1 MPIRSASSCNR
12 PGCGGRVSDGVCS
25 ACGSQ
30 RSDRY
35 GSNVRR
41 PIPTTLVCGP
51 PGSGKTTYVREK
63 ARSGDLIVDVDAI
76 YAALSGEPWYAKP
89 AGLLPVVLAV
99 RDAILEQIRMG
110 NDDIARAW
118 VISSEEDPN
127 KRAELLQQC
136 GGGKLVVLE
145 VSGGEC
151 LRRIA
156 ADPRR
161 GVHADLWKP
170 LIDKWWAGHWHGVD
184 ETIVRS

>member
-1 MPIRSASSCNR
+1 MRPSSNLSR
-12 PGCGGRVSDGVCS
+12 TS
-25 ACGSQ
+25 
-30 RSDRY
+30 
-35 GSNVRR
+35 SNALR
-41 PIPTTLVCGP
+41 PIPATIVCGP
-51 PGSGKTTYVREK
+51 PGSGKTTYVNEK
-63 ARSGDLIVDVDAI
+63 VRSGDLILDVDAI
-76 YAALSGEPWYAKP
+76 YAAVAGEPWYSKP

-110 NDDIARAW
+110 NDDIRHAW
-118 VISSEEDPN
+118 VISSEADPN

-136 GGGKLVVLE
+136 GGGQIVVLE

-161 GVHADLWKP
+161 GRHADLWKP
-170 LIDKWWAGHWHGVD
+170 LIDKWWAGYWQGQN